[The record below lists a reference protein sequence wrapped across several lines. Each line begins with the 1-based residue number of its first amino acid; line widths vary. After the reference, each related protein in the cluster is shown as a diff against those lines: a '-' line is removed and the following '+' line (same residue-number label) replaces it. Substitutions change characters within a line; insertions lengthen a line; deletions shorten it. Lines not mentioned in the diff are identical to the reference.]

1 MVKGLASS
9 IIESGHAV
17 KFYRCYRGIGYWE
30 DNMRF
35 FKTLSGLALG
45 LALSAST
52 ALAGEIVLNSDQTD
66 PAPKKAMEELI
77 ADFQKA
83 NPGITVKWN
92 NFDHEGYKSAIR
104 NFLTADAPDVAAWY
118 AGNRMA
124 PFVKAGL
131 FEAVDDVWKDN
142 GLDDQLKSAA
152 ASMTI
157 DGKKWGVPYTY
168 YQWGIYYN
176 KDAYKKAGVT
186 EPKNW
191 AEFVANCEKF
201 KAAGIDCLTTGTKAL
216 WPGAGIFDYINMRT
230 NGYEFHM
237 DLTAGK
243 AKWTDAKTKATF
255 AEWAKV
261 VPYMSANA
269 SAIDW
274 QDAAALLVQ
283 GKAANYV
290 MGNFAVDTFKKGGM
304 TNDNLGFMVFP
315 EITPGIPRA
324 EEAPTD
330 TFHIP
335 SGAKNKED
343 AKKFL
348 AFVASPDVQTK
359 MNATL
364 GQLPVNN
371 KSKAADDPFI
381 KAGFEELSS
390 AYALA
395 QFFDRDAPA
404 DMAKAGM
411 EGFQEFMAKPENV
424 DKILERLQKVAD
436 KVYK

>member
-1 MVKGLASS
+1 MTILKSL
-9 IIESGHAV
+9 
-17 KFYRCYRGIGYWE
+17 
-30 DNMRF
+30 
-35 FKTLSGLALG
+35 LG
-45 LALSAST
+45 LGFAFALSTST
-52 ALAGEIVLNSDQTD
+52 ALAGELVINSDQSD
-66 PAPKKAMEELI
+66 PAPKKAMEDLI
-77 ADFQKA
+77 MDFEAK
-83 NPGITVKWN
+83 NPDIKVKWN

-131 FEAVDDVWKDN
+131 FEPVDDVWESN
-142 GLDDQLKSAA
+142 GFNDQLKSAA

-176 KDAYKKAGVT
+176 KEAYKKAGAEV
-186 EPKNW
+186 PKNW

-216 WPGAGIFDYINMRT
+216 WPGAGIFDYMNLRV

-237 DLTAGK
+237 DLANGK
-243 AKWTDAKTKATF
+243 VPWTDPRVKATF
-255 AEWAKV
+255 AEWAKI
-261 VPYMSANA
+261 VPYITANHA
-269 SAIDW
+269 AIDW
-274 QDAAALLVQ
+274 QDAAALLSQ

-290 MGNFAVDTFKKGGM
+290 MGNFAVATFKDGGM
-304 TNDNLGFMVFP
+304 TNDTLGFMVFP
-315 EITPGIPRA
+315 EITPGVPRA

-348 AFVASPDVQTK
+348 AYLGSAEAQTK

-364 GQLPVNN
+364 GQLPTNN
-371 KSKAADDPFI
+371 TSTVGDDPFI
-381 KAGFEELSS
+381 KAGFEMLSS

-411 EGFQEFMAKPENV
+411 EGFQEFMVKPEKV
-424 DKILERLQKVAD
+424 DAILERLEKVRQ